1 MSSVKLRRGVVDA
14 GPNDPPAPR
23 GATAYLVIYNAVR
36 EQDGLIYGRLD
47 NERGEH
53 CAIGSYFAQRN
64 HCPLPAD
71 IIDEVAAVNDSA
83 PKATP
88 KQRRLM
94 VLRWLRW
101 KLAQAHMPG
110 FENAKAIAK

>member
-1 MSSVKLRRGVVDA
+1 MNVSKFRPEVVDA
-14 GPNDPPAPR
+14 GPNDPPAPQ
-23 GATAYLVIYNAVR
+23 GATAYLVIYNAVK
-36 EQDGLIYGRLD
+36 EQNGLIYGRLHQG
-47 NERGEH
+47 GEH

-64 HCPLPAD
+64 HCPLPTA

-88 KQRRLM
+88 KQRRMM

-110 FENAKAIAK
+110 FENAKAVAK